1 MSGQLRQIV
10 EGVLLV
16 FAALLPIV
24 NPFGGAP
31 VFLAM
36 TADCSAEMRKALAQR
51 VAINAFLLLL
61 FSVFV
66 GTYVLDF
73 FGLSV
78 PIVQVAGGLVVCALG
93 WDILRQDTAV
103 PPPSPAS
110 DDAAADIATRA
121 FYPLTLPLTVGPG
134 TISVAITLGANHS
147 GGMRSLLVNGAGE
160 LITISVAITLGAN
173 HSGGMRSLLVN
184 GAGEL
189 IGVTLIAATILLCY
203 RYADRMLRILGAA
216 GTSVLVRLSAFILLC
231 IGVQILWN
239 GVSALAATLP
249 LARGH

>member
-36 TADCSAEMRKALAQR
+36 TADCTPELRKALATQ
-51 VAINAFLLLL
+51 VAVNAFILLLA
-61 FSVFV
+61 SVFV

-78 PIVQVAGGLVVCALG
+78 PVVQVAGGLVVCGLG
-93 WDILRQDTAV
+93 WDLLREETIVPMTPAV
-103 PPPSPAS
+103 GAGAP
-110 DDAAADIATRA
+110 DIATRA

-134 TISVAITLGANHS
+134 TISVAITIGANRSH
-147 GGMRSLLVNGAGE
+147 GMRSLLVD
-160 LITISVAITLGAN
+160 S
-173 HSGGMRSLLVN
+173 SS
-184 GAGEL
+184 EL
-189 IGVTLIAATILLCY
+189 IGVTLIAATVLVCY
-203 RYADRMLRILGAA
+203 RYADRGLRFVGAT

-231 IGVQILWN
+231 IGVQIFWN
-239 GVSALAATLP
+239 GASALFESAPAL
-249 LARGH
+249 RGR

>member
-1 MSGQLRQIV
+1 MSGPLRQTI

-16 FAALLPIV
+16 FATLLPIV

-36 TADCSAEMRKALAQR
+36 TADCTPDLRRALATR
-51 VAINAFLLLL
+51 VAVNAFLLL
-61 FSVFV
+61 FCSVFV
-66 GTYVLDF
+66 GSYVLGF

-93 WDILRQDTAV
+93 WDLLRQETTEPGPA
-103 PPPSPAS
+103 PPAAPG
-110 DDAAADIATRA
+110 AADIATRA

-147 GGMRSLLVNGAGE
+147 HSMRSLLANGASE
-160 LITISVAITLGAN
+160 LV
-173 HSGGMRSLLVN
+173 
-184 GAGEL
+184 
-189 IGVTLIAATILLCY
+189 GVTLIAATILVCY
-203 RYADRMLRILGAA
+203 RYADKMLRALGTT

-239 GVSALAATLP
+239 GVSALLEAVP
-249 LARGH
+249 VSRGR

>member
-1 MSGQLRQIV
+1 MDGQLRQIV

-31 VFLAM
+31 MFLAM
-36 TADCSAEMRKALAQR
+36 TADCTPQLRKALATR
-51 VAINAFLLLL
+51 VAVNAFILL
-61 FSVFV
+61 FCSVFV
-66 GTYVLDF
+66 GTYVLDM

-78 PIVQVAGGLVVCALG
+78 PIVQVAGGLIVCALG
-93 WDILRQDTAV
+93 WDILRQETTEPAPA
-103 PPPSPAS
+103 PP
-110 DDAAADIATRA
+110 AAADATDVATRA

-147 GGMRSLLVNGAGE
+147 GGMRSLLVNGASE
-160 LITISVAITLGAN
+160 V
-173 HSGGMRSLLVN
+173 
-184 GAGEL
+184 
-189 IGVTLIAATILLCY
+189 IGVTLIAVTILVCY
-203 RYADRMLRILGAA
+203 RYADKMLRALGAN

-239 GVSALAATLP
+239 GVSALAGSLP
-249 LARGH
+249 LAKGH

>member
-1 MSGQLRQIV
+1 MSGQLRQII

-36 TADCSAEMRKALAQR
+36 TADCAPDLRKALATK
-51 VAINAFLLLL
+51 VAANAFLLL
-61 FSVFV
+61 FCSIFA
-66 GTYVLDF
+66 GSYVLDF

-78 PIVQVAGGLVVCALG
+78 PIVQVAGGMVVCALG
-93 WDILRQDTAV
+93 WDLLRQEATV
-103 PPPSPAS
+103 PRPTLATGPGAP
-110 DDAAADIATRA
+110 DIATRA

-147 GGMRSLLVNGAGE
+147 GSMRSLLVNGA
-160 LITISVAITLGAN
+160 S
-173 HSGGMRSLLVN
+173 
-184 GAGEL
+184 EL
-189 IGVTLIAATILLCY
+189 IGVTLIAATILVCY
-203 RYADRMLRILGAA
+203 RYADRMLRALGAT

-239 GVSALAATLP
+239 GVSALLGSLP
-249 LARGH
+249 KPP

>member
-1 MSGQLRQIV
+1 MSGQLRQTV
-10 EGVLLV
+10 EGILLV
-16 FAALLPIV
+16 FATLLPIV

-36 TADCSAEMRKALAQR
+36 TADCTPELRKALATR
-51 VAINAFLLLL
+51 VAMNAFLLL
-61 FSVFV
+61 FCSVFV

-93 WDILRQDTAV
+93 WDLLRQESTEPGPA
-103 PPPSPAS
+103 PPAGTG
-110 DDAAADIATRA
+110 AADIATRA

-147 GGMRSLLVNGAGE
+147 HSMRSLLANG
-160 LITISVAITLGAN
+160 TS
-173 HSGGMRSLLVN
+173 
-184 GAGEL
+184 EL
-189 IGVTLIAATILLCY
+189 IGVTLIAATILVCY
-203 RYADRMLRILGAA
+203 RYADRMLRALGAT

-239 GVSALAATLP
+239 GASALVDSLSLP
-249 LARGH
+249 KAH

>member
-36 TADCSAEMRKALAQR
+36 TADCTAEVRKGLATR
-51 VAINAFLLLL
+51 VAVNAFVLL
-61 FSVFV
+61 FCSVFV
-66 GTYVLDF
+66 GTYVLSF

-78 PIVQVAGGLVVCALG
+78 PIVQVAGGLIVCGLG
-93 WDILRQDTAV
+93 WDLLRQDATA
-103 PPPSPAS
+103 PSPAPPTGAS
-110 DDAAADIATRA
+110 AQAIATRA

-134 TISVAITLGANHS
+134 A
-147 GGMRSLLVNGAGE
+147 
-160 LITISVAITLGAN
+160 ISVAITLGAN

-189 IGVTLIAATILLCY
+189 IGVTLIAATILVCY
-203 RYADRMLRILGAA
+203 RYADRMLRALGET

-231 IGVQILWN
+231 IGVQIFWN
-239 GVSALAATLP
+239 GVSALVGQLP
-249 LARGH
+249 SLRAH

>member
-36 TADCSAEMRKALAQR
+36 TADCTPELRKALATQ
-51 VAINAFLLLL
+51 VAVNAFILLLA
-61 FSVFV
+61 SVFV

-78 PIVQVAGGLVVCALG
+78 PIVQVAGGLVVCGLG
-93 WDILRQDTAV
+93 WDLLRQETIVPMTPAV
-103 PPPSPAS
+103 GPGAP
-110 DDAAADIATRA
+110 DIATRA

-134 TISVAITLGANHS
+134 TISVAITIGANRSH
-147 GGMRSLLVNGAGE
+147 GMRSLLVDG
-160 LITISVAITLGAN
+160 S
-173 HSGGMRSLLVN
+173 S
-184 GAGEL
+184 EL
-189 IGVTLIAATILLCY
+189 IGVTLIAATVLVCY
-203 RYADRMLRILGAA
+203 RYADRGLRFVGAT

-239 GVSALAATLP
+239 GTSALFESVPAL
-249 LARGH
+249 RGR

>member
-1 MSGQLRQIV
+1 MSGQLRQII

-36 TADCSAEMRKALAQR
+36 TADCTPELRQALATR
-51 VAINAFLLLL
+51 VAVNAFVLLLC
-61 FSVFV
+61 SVFV
-66 GTYVLDF
+66 GTYVLNL

-78 PIVQVAGGLVVCALG
+78 PIVQVAGGLIVCGLG
-93 WDILRQDTAV
+93 WDLLRQDSAAPGLA
-103 PPPSPAS
+103 PPAG
-110 DDAAADIATRA
+110 ATTLDIGTRA

-147 GGMRSLLVNGAGE
+147 GGMRSLLVNG
-160 LITISVAITLGAN
+160 TS
-173 HSGGMRSLLVN
+173 
-184 GAGEL
+184 EL
-189 IGVTLIAATILLCY
+189 IGVTLTAATILVCY
-203 RYADRMLRILGAA
+203 RYADRMLRALGET

-239 GVSALAATLP
+239 GVSALVGSLP
-249 LARGH
+249 PARMH

>member
-10 EGVLLV
+10 EGELLV
-16 FAALLPIV
+16 LAALLPIV

-36 TADCSAEMRKALAQR
+36 TADCTPELRKALAQR

-110 DDAAADIATRA
+110 GDAAADIATRA

-147 GGMRSLLVNGAGE
+147 GGMRSLLVNGA
-160 LITISVAITLGAN
+160 S
-173 HSGGMRSLLVN
+173 
-184 GAGEL
+184 EL

-203 RYADRMLRILGAA
+203 RYADRMLRRLGAA

-231 IGVQILWN
+231 IGVQIFWN

>member
-1 MSGQLRQIV
+1 MSGEFRQIV

-36 TADCSAEMRKALAQR
+36 TADCTPDMRQALARR
-51 VAINAFLLLL
+51 VAVNAFLLLL
-61 FSVFV
+61 CSVFV

-103 PPPSPAS
+103 PSPAPAS
-110 DDAAADIATRA
+110 GEPGTDVATRA

-147 GGMRSLLVNGAGE
+147 GGVRPLLVNG
-160 LITISVAITLGAN
+160 TS
-173 HSGGMRSLLVN
+173 
-184 GAGEL
+184 EL
-189 IGVTLIAATILLCY
+189 IGVTLIAATIFVCY
-203 RYADRMLRILGAA
+203 RYSEHMLRALGAT

-239 GVSALAATLP
+239 GVGALAGSLP
-249 LARGH
+249 LPRGH

>member
-1 MSGQLRQIV
+1 MSGELRQII

-36 TADCSAEMRKALAQR
+36 TADCTPELRRALATR
-51 VAINAFLLLL
+51 VAMNAFVLL
-61 FSVFV
+61 FCSVFA

-78 PIVQVAGGLVVCALG
+78 PVVQVGGGLIVCALG
-93 WDILRQDTAV
+93 WDLLRQESTA
-103 PPPSPAS
+103 PSPAPVGGMP
-110 DDAAADIATRA
+110 DIATRA

-147 GGMRSLLVNGAGE
+147 GSVRTLFVNGA
-160 LITISVAITLGAN
+160 S
-173 HSGGMRSLLVN
+173 
-184 GAGEL
+184 EL
-189 IGVTLIAATILLCY
+189 IGVTLIAATILVCY
-203 RYADRMLRILGAA
+203 RYADAMLRALGAT

-231 IGVQILWN
+231 IGVQIFWN
-239 GVSALAATLP
+239 GASALVASLP
-249 LARGH
+249 VGRGE

>member
-1 MSGQLRQIV
+1 MSGQLRQVV

-16 FAALLPIV
+16 FATLLPIV

-36 TADCSAEMRKALAQR
+36 TADCTPDLRKALATR
-51 VAINAFLLLL
+51 VALNAFVLL
-61 FSVFV
+61 FCSVFV
-66 GTYVLDF
+66 GTYVLEF

-93 WDILRQDTAV
+93 WDLLRQDTTTPGPA
-103 PPPSPAS
+103 PPSSP
-110 DDAAADIATRA
+110 DEPDIATRA

-147 GGMRSLLVNGAGE
+147 HSMRSLLANG
-160 LITISVAITLGAN
+160 TS
-173 HSGGMRSLLVN
+173 
-184 GAGEL
+184 EL
-189 IGVTLIAATILLCY
+189 IGVTLIAVTILICY
-203 RYADRMLRILGAA
+203 RYADRMLRALGAT

-239 GVSALAATLP
+239 GASALGESLL
-249 LARGH
+249 LARTR